1 MKQISGIWF
10 ECKVRY
16 KQTQEDGTGKAVTE
30 TYVYKAADFGEAY
43 DKSVKDMSTY
53 ISGEF
58 GITAMK
64 IAQYGDV
71 FIQDEITEEKYYRV
85 KVNFIVL
92 DEKTYKEK
100 KVAQYYLVNAD
111 SVEKARKYADTAL
124 SDTMMDYVIEAVQEA
139 KICDI
144 SLDWLVICFSTTLNH
159 KFSANVGNYLI
170 VRTFHK

>member
-16 KQTQEDGTGKAVTE
+16 EQTQEDGMNKMVTE

-43 DKSVKDMSTY
+43 DKATKDMPSL
-53 ISGEF
+53 SDEF
-58 GITAMK
+58 EITAMK

-71 FIQDEITEEKYYRV
+71 FIQDERTEEKFYRV

-100 KVAQYYLVNAD
+100 KIAQYYLVNAD
-111 SVEKARKYADTAL
+111 SVEKARKYTDTAL
-124 SDTMMDYVIEAVQEA
+124 PDTMMDYVIEAVQEA
-139 KICDI
+139 KIID
-144 SLDWLVICFSTTLNH
+144 VIF
-159 KFSANVGNYLI
+159 GD
-170 VRTFHK
+170 

>member
-16 KQTQEDGTGKAVTE
+16 EQTQEDGMNKMVTE
-30 TYVYKAADFGEAY
+30 TYVYKAEDFGEAY
-43 DKSVKDMSTY
+43 DKATKNMSTF

-64 IAQYGDV
+64 IAQYGEV
-71 FIQDEITEEKYYRV
+71 VMQDERTEEKFYRV
-85 KVNFIVL
+85 KVNLIIL
-92 DEKTYKEK
+92 DEKTQKEK

-111 SVEKARKYADTAL
+111 SVEKARKYTDAAL

-139 KICDI
+139 KIID
-144 SLDWLVICFSTTLNH
+144 VIFDE
-159 KFSANVGNYLI
+159 
-170 VRTFHK
+170 